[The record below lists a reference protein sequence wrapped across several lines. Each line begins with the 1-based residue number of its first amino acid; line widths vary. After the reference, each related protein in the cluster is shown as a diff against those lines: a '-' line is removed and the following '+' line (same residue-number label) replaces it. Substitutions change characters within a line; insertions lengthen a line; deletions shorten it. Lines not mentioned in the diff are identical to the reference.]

1 MKRKEFLKGVGLAG
15 LSVTGLTLL
24 SSCST
29 DSDNYLLE
37 EESTT
42 SDSDSSSDTSTSDT
56 TSSDTT
62 DSSSDSSSST
72 ETVDDCEVTPSETE
86 GPFPTHDPENYERVD
101 IVGDR
106 TGIDLDLNITIRN
119 VNDSCNVLEGA
130 IVDVWHCDKDGN
142 YSEYGGSGM
151 QSTNYTNNHFLRGR
165 QESNTSGLVEFATI
179 FPGWYNGRST
189 HIHVHIY
196 NSDGDSLLVT
206 QIAFPE
212 GDNSAVVRVNAAS
225 EYGYTKGMSG
235 YTYHSQDN
243 VFGDGVEEEL
253 ASVSGSVSE
262 GFTLTHDIYVNA

>member
-15 LSVTGLTLL
+15 LSVTSLALL
-24 SSCST
+24 RSCST
-29 DSDNYLLE
+29 DSDTYLLE
-37 EESTT
+37 EEDTT
-42 SDSDSSSDTSTSDT
+42 SETDSDTSSETSGDSTDSSSNDTTD
-56 TSSDTT
+56 TSSDT
-62 DSSSDSSSST
+62 SSST
-72 ETVDDCEVTPSETE
+72 ETVDDCEVTPTETE
-86 GPFPTHDPENYERVD
+86 GPYPTHDPEDYERVN

-119 VNDSCNVLEGA
+119 VNDSCNILEGA

-142 YSEYGGSGM
+142 YSEYSGF
-151 QSTNYTNNHFLRGR
+151 TNNHFLRGR
-165 QESNTSGLVEFATI
+165 QVSNTSGLVEFATI

-196 NSDGDSLLVT
+196 DANGDSLLVT

-212 GDNSAVVRVNAAS
+212 GENSAVVRVNAAS
-225 EYGYTKGMSG
+225 DYGYTKGMNG
-235 YTYHSQDN
+235 YTYNAQDN
-243 VFGDGVEEEL
+243 VFSDGVDEEL

>member
-15 LSVTGLTLL
+15 LSVTSLTLL
-24 SSCST
+24 RSCSK
-29 DSDNYLLE
+29 DSEDYLLDDE
-37 EESTT
+37 DSSSSSD
-42 SDSDSSSDTSTSDT
+42 SDSDSSSDS
-56 TSSDTT
+56 SSDT
-62 DSSSDSSSST
+62 SSST
-72 ETVDDCEVTPSETE
+72 ETGDDCQVTPSETE
-86 GPFPTHDPENYERVD
+86 GPFPTHDPANYERVD

-119 VNDSCNVLEGA
+119 VNDSCNVLESA

-151 QSTNYTNNHFLRGR
+151 QSTNYTSNHFLRGR
-165 QESNTSGLVEFATI
+165 QVSNADGLVEFATI

-196 NSDGDSLLVT
+196 NADGDSLLVT

-212 GDNSAVVRVNAAS
+212 GENSAVVRVNAAS
-225 EYGYTKGMSG
+225 AYGYTKGMSG
-235 YTYHSQDN
+235 YTYHAQDN

-253 ASVSGSVSE
+253 ANVSGSVDE

>member
-1 MKRKEFLKGVGLAG
+1 MKRKEFLRGVGLAG
-15 LSVTGLTLL
+15 LSVTSLAVLR
-24 SSCST
+24 SCT
-29 DSDNYLLE
+29 ADSDDYLLE
-37 EESTT
+37 EDTT
-42 SDSDSSSDTSTSDT
+42 SDS
-56 TSSDTT
+56 
-62 DSSSDSSSST
+62 SSSDSSSSSSDSSSSSSSDTSTDT

-119 VNDSCNVLEGA
+119 VNDSCNILEGA

-142 YSEYGGSGM
+142 YSEYGGTGM

-165 QESNTSGLVEFATI
+165 QISNSNGVVEFATI
-179 FPGWYNGRST
+179 FPGWYSGRST

-196 NSDGDSLLVT
+196 DADGDSLLVT

-212 GDNSAVVRVNAAS
+212 GDNSAVVRVNAAT

-253 ASVSGSVSE
+253 ASVSGSVDE
-262 GFTLTHDIYVNA
+262 GFTLTHDIYVNG